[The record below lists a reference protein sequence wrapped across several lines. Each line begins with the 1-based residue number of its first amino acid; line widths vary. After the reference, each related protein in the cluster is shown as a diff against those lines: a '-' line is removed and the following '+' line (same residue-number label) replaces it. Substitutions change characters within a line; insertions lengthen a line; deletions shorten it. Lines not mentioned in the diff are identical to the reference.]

1 MKDENV
7 LIILHH
13 KTTIMTSSLY
23 YQCML
28 AGTLGILFH
37 MLVIKYPDL
46 KKRAAAAN
54 SSLTLKSFLSDDWG
68 SMMASFVTVI
78 IGILIV
84 DELLYIKPEMVNY
97 IKFFFATVGYMGS
110 SVLQL
115 VFGIAN
121 KKILNIIDTKTNIA
135 DGVTS
140 SETSSDTP
148 PDQSSSK

>member
-1 MKDENV
+1 
-7 LIILHH
+7 
-13 KTTIMTSSLY
+13 
-23 YQCML
+23 ML